1 MSAMIVSFND
11 WLPACVEKIEAA
23 LEKALPA
30 ADEAPQKLHQAMRY
44 AALGAG
50 KRLRAAL
57 VYAAG
62 QASTQ
67 QSTLPSALEHTLGRA
82 AVAVELIHAYSLI
95 HDDLPCM
102 DDDVLRR
109 GKPTV
114 HIQFDEATAMLAGDA
129 LQPLAFAQLAQMSVA
144 PALVVQAVNV
154 LAQAAGSQG
163 MVGGQAIDLASV
175 NTRLDSEQLQ
185 HMHRLKTGALIE
197 ASVQLGAIVTA
208 ANSDIRMALENYGSA
223 IGLAFQVVDDI
234 LDVTADQQ
242 ALGKTPGKDAAD
254 NKPTYVSVMGLEPSR
269 AFAQQLHQAALDAIK
284 PLGEPACRLRELAD
298 LIIHRQS

>member
-1 MSAMIVSFND
+1 MNARVATFED
-11 WLPACVEKIEAA
+11 WLPACIEKVE
-23 LEKALPA
+23 LSLDKALPA
-30 ADEAPQKLHQAMRY
+30 ADESPRKLHKAMRY

-62 QASTQ
+62 QASAQ
-67 QSTLPSALEHTLGRA
+67 QTALPSALEHTLSRA
-82 AVAVELIHAYSLI
+82 AVAVELIHAYSLV

-114 HIQFDEATAMLAGDA
+114 HVQFDEATAMLAGDA
-129 LQPLAFAQLAQMSVA
+129 LQPLAFAQLAEMSVA

-175 NTRLDSEQLQ
+175 NQRLSPEQLQ

-208 ANSDIRMALENYGSA
+208 ANSDFRMALENYGSA
-223 IGLAFQVVDDI
+223 IGLAFQVIDDI

-254 NKPTYVSVMGLEPSR
+254 NKPTYVSVMGLEQSR
-269 AFAQQLHQAALDAIK
+269 EFAQQLHEAALDAIR
-284 PLGEPACRLRELAD
+284 PLGEPACHLRELAD
-298 LIIHRQS
+298 LILHRKS